1 MADQIPF
8 AVGLLIGVLA
18 GFRAGLKTIP
28 WIMRL
33 VGMNKKRLV

>member
-1 MADQIPF
+1 MADQIPC
-8 AVGLLIGVLA
+8 AVGLLIGILA

-33 VGMNKKRLV
+33 VGMNTERTV